1 MGLLLLLINK
11 TTKKLPGGTESDE
24 KQAESG
30 EETCEEATRWELYMV
45 YTNGSSPDNVELGH
59 KQKACGLTDLRCHRT
74 EFGTVKGD
82 ENCVCG
88 GGILQM
94 GGASNLS
101 KSLIP
106 EVLVHEG
113 NSKEAIKKQQLKG
126 KKTHRDYSCGFDV
139 WNCPNRG
146 AWYTPWGFHWN
157 PRRTTP
163 SCTRTKNS
171 AKDKR
176 PPKKV

>member
-82 ENCVCG
+82 ENCVCVWG

-94 GGASNLS
+94 GGGLQPLQILNSRSACTWRKLQGSHQKTTAERQKDSQRLQLRVWRLKLS
-101 KSLIP
+101 
-106 EVLVHEG
+106 
-113 NSKEAIKKQQLKG
+113 
-126 KKTHRDYSCGFDV
+126 
-139 WNCPNRG
+139 
-146 AWYTPWGFHWN
+146 
-157 PRRTTP
+157 
-163 SCTRTKNS
+163 
-171 AKDKR
+171 
-176 PPKKV
+176 